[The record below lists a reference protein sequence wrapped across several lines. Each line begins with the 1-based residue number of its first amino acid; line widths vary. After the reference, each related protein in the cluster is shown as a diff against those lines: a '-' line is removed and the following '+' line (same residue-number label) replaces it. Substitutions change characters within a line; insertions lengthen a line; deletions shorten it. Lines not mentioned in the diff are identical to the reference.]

1 MADVFEA
8 IAGAIYFDSNRNY
21 KLIQK
26 KIVDKFYEK
35 YKTKFFENL

>member
-21 KLIQK
+21 IPIQE

-35 YKTKFFENL
+35 YKKELFNNI